1 MKLNYDL
8 LWVMYFIAA
17 GVATY
22 YIFKTDI
29 LYIVFAIIAVELAY
43 FLVFRTK
50 WNFVKRYLLN
60 LFYVTGYVIPLVFS

>member
-17 GVATY
+17 GLATY

-29 LYIVFAIIAVELAY
+29 LYIALAIIAVELAY

-50 WNFVKRYLLN
+50 WNFIKRYLLN
-60 LFYVTGYVIPLVFS
+60 LFYVMGYVIPLVFS

>member
-8 LWVMYFIAA
+8 LWVIYFIAA
-17 GVATY
+17 GLATY
-22 YIFKTDI
+22 YIFETDI

-50 WNFVKRYLLN
+50 WNFIKRYLFN
-60 LFYVTGYVIPLVFS
+60 LFYVMGYVVPLVFS

>member
-1 MKLNYDL
+1 
-8 LWVMYFIAA
+8 MYFIAA